1 MSVHPL
7 FAHADKRRLP
17 GARGGATLAS
27 RIVAE
32 VRDALFE
39 RRFRPGDFLGTE
51 KDIAQK
57 NGVSRMVARDA
68 LRTLEAMGVVEI
80 TRGAGGGARIT
91 NGNPALF
98 AEALAVQL
106 ELADIGREEIMAAQS
121 AIEGLAAELAA
132 QHASAAEIARLNS
145 LVDEAETLLD
155 KLDAFTRSS
164 LHFHLG
170 VAEASHNRVLY
181 YQLISLQH
189 VSWPSRNRTLNRA
202 VARKILDAHRELV
215 ALIEARKPREARAF
229 MESHVGMIKSRRVA
243 ESKRLVC
250 C

>member
-7 FAHADKRRLP
+7 FAGKSV
-17 GARGGATLAS
+17 TLAS
-27 RIVAE
+27 RIVGE
-32 VRDALFE
+32 VREELFE
-39 RRFRPGDFLGTE
+39 KRLRPGDFLGTE
-51 KDIAQK
+51 KDLAARH
-57 NGVSRMVARDA
+57 GVSRIVARDA
-68 LRTLEAMGVVEI
+68 LRTLEALGIVEI
-80 TRGAGGGARIT
+80 SRGAGGGARIT

-106 ELADIGREEIMAAQS
+106 ELADIERGEIMAAQT

-132 QHASAAEIARLNS
+132 ANATAAEIDRLDA
-145 LVDEAETLLD
+145 LVMEAEGLLD
-155 KLDAFTRSS
+155 DLDAFTRSS
-164 LHFHLG
+164 LQFHLG

-202 VARKILDAHRELV
+202 VARKILDAHRELT
-215 ALIEARKPREARAF
+215 ALIKARKGREARAF
-229 MESHVGMIKSRRVA
+229 MEAHVGMIKSRRVA